1 MRPLTF
7 PSSPAIVFLMTVI
20 AIPKAL
26 RERLGEEGSQG
37 LVDIISAIDERARE
51 DSLRLLSE
59 RFERRLSDELGKV
72 NERITGLDEKI
83 TNLEERFERRLSEEI
98 GKVNERLTLE
108 IGKINERITAEIGK
122 LDERITIEMGKV
134 NGRITSLEE
143 RFERRLSEEI
153 GKVNERITV
162 EIGKVNERIT
172 AEIGGLRQDM
182 ERFRSE
188 LIKWM
193 FIFWVGQIAVIGG
206 LIVGVFNLAR

>member
-1 MRPLTF
+1 
-7 PSSPAIVFLMTVI
+7 MTVI

-59 RFERRLSDELGKV
+59 RFERRLSEEIGKV
-72 NERITGLDEKI
+72 NERITGLDEK
-83 TNLEERFERRLSEEI
+83 
-98 GKVNERLTLE
+98 
-108 IGKINERITAEIGK
+108 
-122 LDERITIEMGKV
+122 
-134 NGRITSLEE
+134 ITSLEE

-153 GKVNERITV
+153 GKVNERITL
-162 EIGKVNERIT
+162 EIGKINERIT

-193 FIFWVGQIAVIGG
+193 FIFWVGQIAVLGG
-206 LIVGVFNLAR
+206 LIVGIFNLAR

>member
-1 MRPLTF
+1 
-7 PSSPAIVFLMTVI
+7 MTVI

-59 RFERRLSDELGKV
+59 RFERRLSEEIGKV

-83 TNLEERFERRLSEEI
+83 TSLEERFERRLSEEI
-98 GKVNERLTLE
+98 GKVNERITLE

-122 LDERITIEMGKV
+122 LDERITI
-134 NGRITSLEE
+134 
-143 RFERRLSEEI
+143 
-153 GKVNERITV
+153 

-193 FIFWVGQIAVIGG
+193 FIFWVGQIAVLGG
-206 LIVGVFNLAR
+206 LIVGIFNLAR